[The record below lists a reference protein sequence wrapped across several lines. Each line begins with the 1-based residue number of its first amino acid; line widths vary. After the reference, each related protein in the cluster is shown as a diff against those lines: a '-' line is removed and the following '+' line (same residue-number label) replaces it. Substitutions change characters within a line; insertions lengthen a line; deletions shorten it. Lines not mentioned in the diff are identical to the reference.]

1 MEAGLFLSRS
11 SPPGTHSVLGEEVG
25 HLGHRSFPPPCL
37 KGQSVPCPLEARDA
51 DPTAPAS
58 PRLLLRLA
66 DAPDS
71 QSSLIIFSGSTP
83 GATASSPGWSVC
95 NFQAHTQE
103 PAPVGRASRLGRG
116 SALLRS
122 QLCPRAG
129 RYPQDMQ
136 IPLTPKASAKAV
148 APSFSRRFLPAT
160 KTFRASGLPW
170 ALDFR

>member
-1 MEAGLFLSRS
+1 MEAGLFLSWS
-11 SPPGTHSVLGEEVG
+11 SPPGTQQCPGG
-25 HLGHRSFPPPCL
+25 GGGAPGPPLLPTSCL

-71 QSSLIIFSGSTP
+71 QSSLTIFSGSTP

-136 IPLTPKASAKAV
+136 NPLTPKASAKAV